1 MEEKGIEVEILQ
13 GIHPG
18 IIQLGTGNIRTVV
31 PPPFYHAS
39 AERSSCPMGEI
50 NPDSYFYGIIWLW
63 KFGLAGCVNLVVRVP
78 SKYHEIH
85 HSQS

>member
-1 MEEKGIEVEILQ
+1 MEDKGVEVEIIE

-18 IIQLGTGNIRTVV
+18 IIQLGTAKIGTVV
-31 PPPFYHAS
+31 LPPFYHAS

-50 NPDSYFYGIIWLW
+50 NLDDYFYGITRLW
-63 KFGLAGCVNLVVRVP
+63 TFGLAGCVNLVVRVP
-78 SKYHEIH
+78 SRYHGIR

>member
-18 IIQLGTGNIRTVV
+18 ITQLGTGKIRTVV
-31 PPPFYHAS
+31 LPPFYHGS
-39 AERSSCPMGEI
+39 AERSACPMGEI
-50 NPDSYFYGIIWLW
+50 NPDDYFYGIIRLW
-63 KFGLAGCVNLVVRVP
+63 KFGLAGCENLVLRVP
-78 SKYHEIH
+78 SRYHEIH